1 MIEAEISSTPFLGLE
16 KNWIAVTNLAFRNL
30 ANDVVRLAKENI
42 SPDKSGLHNRSG
54 LLRDSIKLR
63 RFYQLSPGRTAEAV
77 IAAGN
82 SRVPYAR
89 IHEYGGTV
97 RAKSKPYLTFKI
109 GNRWIRKKQVV
120 IPARPYMG
128 PAIEGVQ
135 ERYQEHL
142 RAAIERIVKEL

>member
-1 MIEAEISSTPFLGLE
+1 MITAELSSVPFLALSD
-16 KNWIAVTNLAFRNL
+16 NFVAVTNLALRNL
-30 ANDVVRLAKENI
+30 ANDVVALAKANI
-42 SPDKSGLHNRSG
+42 DPSKSGLHSRSG
-54 LLRDSIKLR
+54 LLRSSIKLR
-63 RFYQLSPGRTAEAV
+63 RFYQLSPGGTAEAV

-89 IHEYGGTV
+89 IHEYGGTI
-97 RAKSKPYLTFKI
+97 RAKNKPYLTFKI

-120 IPARPYMG
+120 IPARPYLG

-142 RAAIERIVKEL
+142 SAAIKTIVKEL

>member
-1 MIEAEISSTPFLGLE
+1 MIEAELSHVPFLGLKE
-16 KNWIAVTNLAFRNL
+16 NWIAVTNLAFRNL
-30 ANDVVRLAKENI
+30 ANDVVKLAKENI
-42 SPDKSGLHNRSG
+42 APDKSGLHNRSG

-63 RFYQLSPGRTAEAV
+63 RFYQLTPHGTAEAV
-77 IAAGN
+77 IGAGN

-89 IHEYGGTV
+89 IHEFGGTI
-97 RAKSKPYLTFKI
+97 RAKNKPYLTFKI

-142 RAAIERIVKEL
+142 SAAIKTIVKEL